1 MFVNG
6 GGAAPSPAQA
16 AAKRLGDLDA
26 QVQWRPIPGAQGC
39 NVCYGPAPDKL
50 YHSWLV
56 YGQNEVQLS
65 TLIKGQPC
73 FVRVDSFNE
82 NGVTPGAVLQVE
94 E

>member
-1 MFVNG
+1 M
-6 GGAAPSPAQA
+6 
-16 AAKRLGDLDA
+16 
-26 QVQWRPIPGAQGC
+26 QWRPIPGAQGC